1 MPSPLGWPDPRP
13 LPAQRPRSRVRVAIC
28 TSDVL
33 VRAGLLGEFGKSTG
47 LELVED
53 QAAADVVV
61 AVSDGDLRDMLTATT
76 RLVLVADRPRQAE
89 LWAAI
94 EHGLTV
100 LVPRSEATTARLV
113 QAVGDAHRGRGDLP
127 PEQLGDLLRSLG
139 RLHRQVL
146 APRNLTLSGLTRR
159 ETDVLRLV
167 AEGLDTAEIAAE
179 LAYSERTVKSILQG
193 MLTRL
198 GLRNRVHAVAH
209 GLRHGLI

>member
-1 MPSPLGWPDPRP
+1 
-13 LPAQRPRSRVRVAIC
+13 VAVC
-28 TSDVL
+28 AADALS
-33 VRAGLLGEFGKSTG
+33 RAGVLGEFRKTAGI
-47 LELVED
+47 ELVED
-53 QAAADVVV
+53 QAGADVVV
-61 AVSDGDLRDMLTATT
+61 AVADSGLRDTLTSTT
-76 RLVLVADRPRQAE
+76 PLVLVADQPRQVE

-100 LVPRSEATTARLV
+100 LVPRSEATTSRLLR
-113 QAVGDAHRGRGDLP
+113 AIGDAHRGRGDLP
-127 PEQLGDLLRSLG
+127 AEQLGDLLHGLG

-146 APRNLTLSGLTRR
+146 APRELTLSGLTRR

-167 AEGLDTAEIAAE
+167 ADGLDTAEIAVR
-179 LAYSERTVKSILQG
+179 LAFSERTVKNILQS

>member
-1 MPSPLGWPDPRP
+1 
-13 LPAQRPRSRVRVAIC
+13 VAIC
-28 TSDVL
+28 TSDAL
-33 VRAGLLGEFGKSTG
+33 IQAGLLGEFRKRAG
-47 LELVED
+47 LELIED
-53 QAAADVVV
+53 QAEADVVV
-61 AVSDGDLRDMLTATT
+61 AVTDSGLRDMLTSTT
-76 RLVLVADRPRQAE
+76 PLVLVADQPRQTE

-100 LVPRSEATTARLV
+100 LVPRVEATTTRLLR
-113 QAVGDAHRGRGDLP
+113 AIGDAHRGRGDLP
-127 PEQLGDLLRSLG
+127 AEQLGDLLHGLG

-146 APRNLTLSGLTRR
+146 APRDLMLSGLTHR

-167 AEGLDTAEIAAE
+167 ADGLDTAEIAAS
-179 LAYSERTVKSILQG
+179 LAYSERTVKNILQG